1 MDKIFQE
8 PFTWYLFTTS
18 FKNHEL
24 VIGCTIHSIC
34 TTHTIQFIQNSDIR
48 NYRYIAWFLAGAAAA
63 TFIYLR
69 CGKVDTYISKGRDR
83 LGWIIPNEKLRAS
96 NWVWWDYKGDFRISF
111 TFRPKTSLARHIRW
125 HLKILASHQLSHPLP
140 SYAY

>member
-63 TFIYLR
+63 TFIYILDVEKSTHTYLR
-69 CGKVDTYISKGRDR
+69 GEIGWAELFQMKSCVLLIGSDETIKVIF
-83 LGWIIPNEKLRAS
+83 A
-96 NWVWWDYKGDFRISF
+96 
-111 TFRPKTSLARHIRW
+111 
-125 HLKILASHQLSHPLP
+125 LASHFDPKRLLHATLDGI
-140 SYAY
+140 

>member
-63 TFIYLR
+63 AFIYLR
-69 CGKVDTYISKGRDR
+69 CGKLDTYMHLRGEI
-83 LGWIIPNEKLRAS
+83 GWAELFQMKSCVLLIGSDETVKVIFA
-96 NWVWWDYKGDFRISF
+96 
-111 TFRPKTSLARHIRW
+111 
-125 HLKILASHQLSHPLP
+125 LASHFDPKRLLHATLGGV
-140 SYAY
+140 